1 MLLLCLQS
9 LARYLKWWLRALKP
23 EPNPSAPLN
32 WRRIFFLLLSP
43 FLLAVQLL
51 HWLGLFLD
59 ELLFPN
65 YRKIKVEAPVFITGI
80 PRSGTTFV
88 HRTLAHDAIQFTTVS
103 TWEAVLAPSITARK
117 IIQLAQALDAKLGS
131 PFAKIIHALT
141 ARAAG
146 DFNQIHVVAPDAP
159 EEDYLWLLPAASSLI
174 LLLAFPDSRYLV
186 QTAALDTLPFRQRA
200 RLLDFYEACI
210 RRHLYASGKGRRF
223 LSKNAAFASWCPALQ
238 QRFPDAK
245 FLLCMREP
253 SEALRSQ
260 LSSLAPARRL
270 FGTDPSGQ
278 VTARLFEAIFKHNYK
293 ALLRFIKNT
302 QPGEVAL
309 VDQADLRKAP
319 KPLLCAALQELGIQP
334 NDPLRTQ
341 LEHLKAHHQ
350 TQHRYQAS
358 ARSEKIS
365 EVGFYLKPCYHTLL
379 NSPFRVQAAHSNDD
393 T

>member
-1 MLLLCLQS
+1 
-9 LARYLKWWLRALKP
+9 
-23 EPNPSAPLN
+23 
-32 WRRIFFLLLSP
+32 
-43 FLLAVQLL
+43 
-51 HWLGLFLD
+51 
-59 ELLFPN
+59 
-65 YRKIKVEAPVFITGI
+65 
-80 PRSGTTFV
+80 
-88 HRTLAHDAIQFTTVS
+88 
-103 TWEAVLAPSITARK
+103 
-117 IIQLAQALDAKLGS
+117 
-131 PFAKIIHALT
+131 
-141 ARAAG
+141 
-146 DFNQIHVVAPDAP
+146 
-159 EEDYLWLLPAASSLI
+159 
-174 LLLAFPDSRYLV
+174 
-186 QTAALDTLPFRQRA
+186 
-200 RLLDFYEACI
+200 
-210 RRHLYASGKGRRF
+210 
-223 LSKNAAFASWCPALQ
+223 
-238 QRFPDAK
+238 
-245 FLLCMREP
+245 MREP

-309 VDQADLRKAP
+309 IDQADLRNAP

-365 EVGFYLKPCYHTLL
+365 EVGVYLKPCYHTLL